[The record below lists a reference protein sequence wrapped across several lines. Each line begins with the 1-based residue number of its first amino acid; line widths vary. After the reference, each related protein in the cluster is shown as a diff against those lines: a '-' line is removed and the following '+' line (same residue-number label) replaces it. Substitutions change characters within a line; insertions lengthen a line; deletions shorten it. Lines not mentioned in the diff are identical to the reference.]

1 MNTKP
6 TKARP
11 NTLLIL
17 LTMFDLIAAAAGAA
31 PFAMAALIS
40 GGSEAA
46 ENSNFALIIS
56 VPAVAVLLVLL
67 AWAMEAL
74 GRSKAARITAGVP
87 IIWGM
92 VVLVMLSGP
101 SG

>member
-1 MNTKP
+1 
-6 TKARP
+6 
-11 NTLLIL
+11 
-17 LTMFDLIAAAAGAA
+17 
-31 PFAMAALIS
+31 MAALIS